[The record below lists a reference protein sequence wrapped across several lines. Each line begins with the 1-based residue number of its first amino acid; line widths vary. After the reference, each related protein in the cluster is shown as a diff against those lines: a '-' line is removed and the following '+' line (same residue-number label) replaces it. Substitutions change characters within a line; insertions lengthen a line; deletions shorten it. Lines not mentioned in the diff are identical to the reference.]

1 MESINWI
8 SPSKDRSNPCLA
20 AEKMENIYIY
30 IYIEKC
36 IFFLQLHPYPQE
48 MKISQI
54 EPSQILKP
62 SSVEISYPFSQ
73 IPKMEIL

>member
-8 SPSKDRSNPCLA
+8 SPSKDRSSPCLA
-20 AEKMENIYIY
+20 AEKMKKKKSKNVS
-30 IYIEKC
+30 
-36 IFFLQLHPYPQE
+36 FFPQLHPYPQE

-54 EPSQILKP
+54 KPSQILKP

>member
-8 SPSKDRSNPCLA
+8 SPSKDRSSPCLA
-20 AEKMENIYIY
+20 TEKMKEKK
-30 IYIEKC
+30 YIEKY
-36 IFFLQLHPYPQE
+36 ISFLQLHPYPQE

-54 EPSQILKP
+54 KLSQILKP